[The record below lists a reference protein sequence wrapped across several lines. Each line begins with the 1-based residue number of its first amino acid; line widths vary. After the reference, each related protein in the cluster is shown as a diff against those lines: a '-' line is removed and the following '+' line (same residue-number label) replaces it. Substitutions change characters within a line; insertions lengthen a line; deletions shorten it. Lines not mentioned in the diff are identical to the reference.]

1 MAKEEMS
8 FLDHLEELRWH
19 LIRSFLAIA
28 IVAIIIGLN
37 INFIFDS
44 VLLAHLKPDF
54 PTYKFFCDSF
64 ALIGFESGF
73 CNISLDQTLQSVNP
87 TQQLMTAIWSSL
99 ILGFVVAFP
108 YIIWELWKFIS
119 PGLLENERKY
129 SKGFIFSTSLLFFIG
144 VLFSY
149 FIIIPLSVYF
159 FYNFQ
164 ISDKVQ
170 NIFKIDAYINLVNNT
185 LLGVALFFEL
195 PVIIFFLSKIG
206 LVSPEF
212 LKKYRKHALVLV
224 LILSAVITPPDV
236 ASQIIVSVPIMLLYE
251 IGIYVSKI
259 VLKKQNKKA
268 NSKSKT
274 PVIK

>member
-1 MAKEEMS
+1 MS

-19 LIRSFLAIA
+19 LIRSFLAIVIIA
-28 IVAIIIGLN
+28 VIVGIN
-37 INFIFDS
+37 IQFIFDN

-54 PTYKFFCDSF
+54 PTYRFFCNAFASIGVDS
-64 ALIGFESGF
+64 SF

-99 ILGFVVAFP
+99 ILGFVFAFP
-108 YIIWELWKFIS
+108 YIIWEIWRFIA
-119 PGLLENERKY
+119 PGLLENERKH
-129 SKGFIFSTSLLFFIG
+129 SKGFIFTTSALFFLG

-149 FIIIPLSVYF
+149 FVIIPLSVYF

-170 NIFKIDAYINLVNNT
+170 NIFKIDAYISLVNNT
-185 LLGVALFFEL
+185 LIGVALFFEL
-195 PVIIFFLSKIG
+195 PVIIYFLSKIG
-206 LVSPEF
+206 LITPEF

-236 ASQIIVSVPIMLLYE
+236 ASQIIVTFPIMILYE
-251 IGIYVSKI
+251 LGIIVSRFVI
-259 VLKKQNKKA
+259 KKETA
-268 NSKSKT
+268 TEKT
-274 PVIK
+274 PTVR